1 MKANVLFFTKGQPTK
16 DVWFYDY
23 RTDVKHT
30 LATNKLDRRH
40 LDDFVKCYNPA
51 DINNRTETYDVDSN
65 PSGRWRKYSIDE
77 IVARDKT
84 SLDITWIKQGGEE
97 EEHTLEEL
105 MATIKEQ
112 SQSISKAVSE
122 LEKLLGDID
131 ED

>member
-1 MKANVLFFTKGQPTK
+1 MG
-16 DVWFYDY
+16 Y
-23 RTDVKHT
+23 
-30 LATNKLDRRH
+30 
-40 LDDFVKCYNPA
+40 
-51 DINNRTETYDVDSN
+51 VDSN